1 MDWLSYRYFGNSV
14 SPQEVRERKQVMKG
28 QKTLSTIKL
37 LLVGIAIGFAST
49 ILFGLVLYCIEGDE
63 LSMDPKTFGNIKV
76 WVQETPSAEDTMA
89 LDVSKMMFMAKA
101 DVPFL
106 SVRMD
111 KDGQVAHLSLLN
123 EKGRV
128 CLTMMA
134 STGPDKWERVIYAGG
149 DGNGNY
155 TVGEMFV
162 NINFNGHFDAKHVFD
177 DTGKKVARYIYIGH
191 IWKQVNRCNDRK
203 AALGQTKY
211 TFDPN
216 SGWRKE

>member
-1 MDWLSYRYFGNSV
+1 
-14 SPQEVRERKQVMKG
+14 MK
-28 QKTLSTIKL
+28 KRRTLSTIKL

-63 LSMDPKTFGNIKV
+63 LPMEPKTFGDIKIWAQDTSGV
-76 WVQETPSAEDTMA
+76 EDTTA
-89 LDVSKMMFMAKA
+89 LDVSKMMFMTKA

-134 STGPDKWERVIYAGG
+134 STEPDKWQRVIYAGG
-149 DGNGNY
+149 DGNGDY

-162 NINFNGHFDAKHVFD
+162 DINFNGHFDVKRVFD
-177 DTGKKVARYIYIGH
+177 DTGEKVSSYIYIDQD
-191 IWKQVNRCNDRK
+191 WKKVDRCDLKKAIADTTTYVFDFND
-203 AALGQTKY
+203 
-211 TFDPN
+211 
-216 SGWRKE
+216 GWRGGIETGNR